1 MSTLQTKTRSKSGR
15 RRTVSAFS
23 TITVTL
29 LIVALALLMPTQA
42 QAQSQSLCG
51 DTVTVARGDTLRG
64 IAQRCGVSFSA
75 LIEANPQIV
84 NRNLIYVGQQIN
96 IPQDG
101 LPEQPGETT
110 ISISPVSGPVGTRV
124 DVAATGFPADSEIVF
139 GIGPQGLTVE
149 TNRVVTGPEGQS
161 ETSLVVPDGV
171 EVGQTLVVVAF
182 VTQEDGVVEATANF
196 NVTSGDTQPAVPV
209 QIEPTSGPPGANV
222 QVTASG
228 LPANAII
235 EMGAGQINTEYDIIA
250 QAQSDAQGNLNRSV
264 RIPELANAG
273 EEWVIAVTPS
283 GSPADYISNQFT
295 VTEPS
300 DDDENQGLFTRTNIY
315 LIALEDE
322 GRSGTQIGCGDSVV
336 PVEVE
341 IEPTLAVLTAAMN
354 SLLDLDERFYGE
366 SGLYNALYR
375 SDLSVDSISLVNGVA
390 TINLSGEVSLGGVC
404 DVPRF
409 EAQLRQTAL
418 QYYTVDSVEITI
430 NGEPLAQ
437 VVQ

>member
-1 MSTLQTKTRSKSGR
+1 MNTVQTKTCSKCHR
-15 RRTVSAFS
+15 WRTVSAFS

-42 QAQSQSLCG
+42 QAQSPCG
-51 DTVTVARGDTLRG
+51 DTVTVVRGDTLRG
-64 IAQRCGVSFSA
+64 IAQRCDVSFSA

-101 LPEQPGETT
+101 QPGQPGEAA

-139 GIGPQGLTVE
+139 GIGPQGQTVE

-161 ETSLVVPDGV
+161 ETSLAVPDGV
-171 EVGQTLVVVAF
+171 EVGQTLEVIAF
-182 VTQEDGVVEATANF
+182 VTQQDGVVEATANF

-209 QIEPTSGPPGANV
+209 QIEPTSGPPGATI

-228 LPANAII
+228 LPATAII
-235 EMGAGQINTEYDIIA
+235 EIGAGQINTEYDIIA
-250 QAQSDAQGNLNRSV
+250 QAQSDAQGNLSRSV

-273 EEWVIAVTPS
+273 EEWVIVVTPS
-283 GSPADYISNQFT
+283 GTPADYISNQFT

-300 DDDENQGLFTRTNIY
+300 DGDDNQGLFTRTNIY

-354 SLLDLDERFYGE
+354 ALLDLNERFYGE
-366 SGLYNALYR
+366 SGLYNALHR
-375 SDLSVDSISLVNGVA
+375 SNLSVESINLVNGEA
-390 TINLSGEVSLGGVC
+390 TINLSGDVSLGGVC

-430 NGEPLAQ
+430 NGEPLSQA
-437 VVQ
+437 VR